1 MDSTEEVL
9 VLEVE
14 EVSDA
19 LVDLLLSFGLS
30 EEIIN
35 RFLGKKLFFYVIYE
49 VLPFVRFFSL
59 ENQYTLETLQILE
72 RKEIEELIPPPFLA
86 ERTKCVHGLNVW
98 RVAQV

>member
-35 RFLGKKLFFYVIYE
+35 RFLGKKLFC
-49 VLPFVRFFSL
+49 LCDVRSFTLRSIFFL
-59 ENQYTLETLQILE
+59 
-72 RKEIEELIPPPFLA
+72 
-86 ERTKCVHGLNVW
+86 
-98 RVAQV
+98 